1 MALSGQGLE
10 VLLQIEIS
18 NTFTTVAGLRGTTIT
33 KNDEPIDVTSKSSNG
48 FRELLAGAGNQSVS
62 VSGNGVFTD
71 SAAENALRTAMQ
83 AQRNRNSDNSAD
95 QDPVFE
101 DFKVLVP
108 LMGATANDTTLYTMT
123 FKGMI
128 ASLEYAG
135 EYNGE
140 VTYTV
145 TVESAGAVTVGT
157 S

>member
-1 MALSGQGLE
+1 
-10 VLLQIEIS
+10 V
-18 NTFTTVAGLRGTTIT
+18 
-33 KNDEPIDVTSKSSNG
+33 DVTNKSSNG
-48 FRELLAGAGNQSVS
+48 FRELLAGAGHQFVT

-71 SAAENALRTAMQ
+71 SVAEDNLRTAMQ
-83 AQRNRNSDNSAD
+83 AQRNRNSSNNAD
-95 QDPVFE
+95 QDPAFT

-108 LMGATANDTTLYTMT
+108 LMGATGNDTTLYTMT

-140 VTYTV
+140 VTYSI
-145 TVESAGAVTVGT
+145 TVESASAVTVGT